1 LGVFPAKSPDVVARV
16 MESHRLDPDT
26 VMPFPGGGEA
36 PLGVVPGIFRC
47 GVGAGWESRSDSAS
61 LSKRAW
67 SAGLVMG
74 VFREIALV
82 TRF

>member
-1 LGVFPAKSPDVVARV
+1 MARV

-26 VMPFPGGGEA
+26 VMLFLGGGEA
-36 PLGVVPGIFRC
+36 PLGVVSGIFRG
-47 GVGAGWESRSDSAS
+47 GVGAGWESRSDSVA
-61 LSKRAW
+61 LSMRAW

-74 VFREIALV
+74 VFRKIALV